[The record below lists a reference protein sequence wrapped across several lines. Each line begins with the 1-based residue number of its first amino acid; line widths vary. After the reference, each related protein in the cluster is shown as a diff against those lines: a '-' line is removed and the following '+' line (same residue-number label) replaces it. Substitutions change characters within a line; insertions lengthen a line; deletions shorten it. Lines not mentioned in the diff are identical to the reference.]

1 MIVVDANAT
10 AKWYLNERGSD
21 AAALLLQVG
30 GMAEAAAAVIE
41 RLQLNIIPFGGG
53 DHGFG
58 QA

>member
-1 MIVVDANAT
+1 
-10 AKWYLNERGSD
+10 
-21 AAALLLQVG
+21 
-30 GMAEAAAAVIE
+30 MAEPAAAVIE